1 MRKFKVGDKI
11 RRANTPLECLEQ
23 YSTLTVKT
31 LSKEGSWLGVAE
43 YRSPTGDKTPFL
55 TRKFELVQDTPE
67 HPVLTPQEVFTA
79 IFEGVPL
86 EYRTHSGSKWHTLSY
101 PENVNIA
108 SFKLAEYRKQVQ
120 TVNLSGTVP
129 KPVPYDSI
137 EITDTV
143 YTVYL
148 STNDV
153 AVVNGKYAL
162 AGGLYW
168 RTQVEAEQFRDALT
182 KCFSPVPVLD

>member
-1 MRKFKVGDKI
+1 MSKLKSGDLVVYQGYFSTMLKNGSTYTVAVVFGQTCSIVGVTGRYPTHLFSKVIK
-11 RRANTPLECLEQ
+11 AQVQTSPEQ
-23 YSTLTVKT
+23 
-31 LSKEGSWLGVAE
+31 
-43 YRSPTGDKTPFL
+43 
-55 TRKFELVQDTPE
+55 
-67 HPVLTPQEVFTA
+67 PVLTPREVFTA

-86 EYRTHSGSKWHTLSY
+86 EYRTCRDSKWHTLSY

-182 KCFSPVPVLD
+182 KCFSTVPVLD